1 MLREYTQTTN
11 RVCKTPN
18 DVMSEEKKRGRPTGG
33 RNVKMNRAQVE
44 TFIKE
49 SMKVIFNEHLSYEQ
63 YVKWCYNQSISRSR
77 ANEYWNRVWEDVNRK
92 FRGERDKLIDKHLLH
107 YWDIYNQA
115 KNEKD
120 LSNARQTLDAIG
132 KLMGLNEP
140 EKVDGQ
146 QTINIKFNFG
156 DTE

>member
-1 MLREYTQTTN
+1 MNEPKR
-11 RVCKTPN
+11 
-18 DVMSEEKKRGRPTGG
+18 RGRPTGG
-33 RNVKMNRAQVE
+33 RTIKMNKAQVE
-44 TFIKE
+44 VFLKE

-63 YVKWCYNQSISRSR
+63 YVKWCHNQSISRSR

-92 FRGERDKLIDKHLLH
+92 FRSERDKLIDKHLLH

-140 EKVDGQ
+140 EKVDMKT
-146 QTINIKFNFG
+146 QTTIQFKFG
-156 DTE
+156 DEE

>member
-1 MLREYTQTTN
+1 
-11 RVCKTPN
+11 
-18 DVMSEEKKRGRPTGG
+18 MSEDKKPLGRPRGG
-33 RNVKMNRAQVE
+33 RTIKMNRAQVE
-44 TFIKE
+44 VFMKE

-120 LSNARQTLDAIG
+120 LSNARQVLDAIG
-132 KLMGLNEP
+132 KLMGLNEA
-140 EKVDGQ
+140 EK
-146 QTINIKFNFG
+146 INTESEVKITFNFG
-156 DTE
+156 ESETE